1 MKRANWKAL
10 TSITTILMFAIF
22 LTSGM
27 VVSSVRSLPEQY
39 VLALKSRL
47 GMRYAPAGEPDGI
60 SCSALVRQALL
71 ETTVDAETRATV
83 KRLQCL
89 SGELLRGC
97 GGQLSLV
104 QTAENIHSINYEQM
118 QPGDVA
124 ILGDGIHSLAF
135 LKERQWI
142 HSDQI
147 AGQVIILD
155 ESKGSGGWF
164 FYPVTVMRWKA
175 LSAGAQN

>member
-10 TSITTILMFAIF
+10 ALITTILTCVIF
-22 LTSGM
+22 LTSGT
-27 VVSSVRSLPEQY
+27 VVRSVRSLPEQY
-39 VLALKSRL
+39 VSALKGRL
-47 GMRYAPAGEPDGI
+47 GMRYAAAGDSGGI

-71 ETTVDAETRATV
+71 ETTIDAETRQTV

-104 QTAENIHSINYEQM
+104 QTAENLHQINYEQM

-142 HSDQI
+142 HSDQVV
-147 AGQVIILD
+147 GQVIILD
-155 ESKGSGGWF
+155 ESTGSGGWF
-164 FYPVTVMRWKA
+164 FYPVTVMRWNA
-175 LSAGAQN
+175 LSAVSQN